1 MRRSGRSLWAF
12 LACGLCILGLLSA
25 IALAAPGRR
34 AAKLPSG
41 RRPGACK
48 TRAHARSHSRHGSR
62 CRKPRRRS
70 DRLSTG
76 GAPTA
81 PARSVAPVAPAPG
94 VASPASALTSA
105 PSLSSPAPVSP
116 SSSPSEPVEAPAAAP
131 PSIPQVQVT
140 AVEYHFTL
148 SRTSVPAGNVVFDFV
163 NHGQDEHNLN
173 VAPPEGPLAGS
184 YANTP
189 ANGMG
194 QLEVQLRPGTYT
206 LFCSLPE
213 HEKKGMKATLT
224 VE

>member
-1 MRRSGRSLWAF
+1 MRRSGRHLWAF
-12 LACGLCILGLLSA
+12 LACALCVLGLLSA
-25 IALAAPGRR
+25 IALAAPVRR
-34 AAKLPSG
+34 AAKNPSAQ
-41 RRPGACK
+41 RRGSCRTK
-48 TRAHARSHSRHGSR
+48 AHAPRHSRHRSR

-70 DRLSTG
+70 DRLITG

-81 PARSVAPVAPAPG
+81 PASSVAPAPG
-94 VASPASALTSA
+94 AAPPASALNSA
-105 PSLSSPAPVSP
+105 PSLSSPAPVST
-116 SSSPSEPVEAPAAAP
+116 SSSPPEPAEAPAAVP

-148 SRTSVPAGNVVFDFV
+148 SRTSVPAGNVIFDFV